1 MPPNA
6 IASNT
11 RIKSPCTVLLQQ
23 RSPSSSSSF
32 MNERR
37 SLPELDGRLTGMFP
51 LLSRRK
57 VGQNLRPVN
66 QPLAGYRRPCR
77 NVAGKR
83 TGDASIMIRVAF
95 VIGDYPPEQLRLR
108 EEAARSYSSDE
119 VEVGILS
126 VPARPFDGLTPAE
139 IQGAAPLFHEAFR
152 QAEREGYDAVVPLGM
167 LDLGVD
173 GGRSA
178 VDIPVVAPLQAVLH
192 VAAQVGEHFGVVCYH
207 ASAIPRHRAQ
217 CIAYGMESFIAGRR
231 ASGFYVQQ
239 IADNKDK
246 MVESFLAA
254 ARALIAEDG
263 ADVIIP
269 QGITQCPVQMKPAW
283 LSAQLGVP
291 VVEGIG
297 APIRM
302 AAMLAALGLKQSRIR
317 WQKQGSQPR

>member
-1 MPPNA
+1 
-6 IASNT
+6 
-11 RIKSPCTVLLQQ
+11 
-23 RSPSSSSSF
+23 
-32 MNERR
+32 
-37 SLPELDGRLTGMFP
+37 
-51 LLSRRK
+51 
-57 VGQNLRPVN
+57 
-66 QPLAGYRRPCR
+66 
-77 NVAGKR
+77 
-83 TGDASIMIRVAF
+83 MIRVAF
-95 VIGDYPPEQLRLR
+95 VIGDYPPDERALRA
-108 EEAARSYSSDE
+108 EVAKSYASADL
-119 VEVGILS
+119 EVGILS

-139 IQGAAPLFHEAFR
+139 IQAAAPIFHEAFR

-167 LDLGVD
+167 LDIGVE

-207 ASAIPRHRAQ
+207 PSAIPRHRAQ

-231 ASGFYVQQ
+231 ASGFYLQQ

-246 MVESFLAA
+246 MIESFLAA

-302 AAMLAALGLKQSRIR
+302 AALLAALGLKQSRVR

>member
-1 MPPNA
+1 
-6 IASNT
+6 
-11 RIKSPCTVLLQQ
+11 
-23 RSPSSSSSF
+23 
-32 MNERR
+32 
-37 SLPELDGRLTGMFP
+37 
-51 LLSRRK
+51 
-57 VGQNLRPVN
+57 
-66 QPLAGYRRPCR
+66 
-77 NVAGKR
+77 
-83 TGDASIMIRVAF
+83 MIRVAF
-95 VIGDYPPEQLRLR
+95 VIGDYPPEQRRLR
-108 EEAARSYSSDE
+108 EEVARSYSSAD

-139 IQGAAPLFHEAFR
+139 IQAAAPIFHEAFR

-167 LDLGVD
+167 LDIGVE

-207 ASAIPRHRAQ
+207 PSAIPRHRAQ
-217 CIAYGMESFIAGRR
+217 CIAYGMEAFVAGRR
-231 ASGFYVQQ
+231 ASGFYLQH
-239 IADNKDK
+239 IADNKEK
-246 MVESFLAA
+246 MIESFLAA

-269 QGITQCPVQMKPAW
+269 QGVTQCPVQMKPAW

-302 AAMLAALGLKQSRIR
+302 AAMLAALGLKQSRVR
-317 WQKQGSQPR
+317 WQKQGSQPK